1 MENKGTKK
9 NEKINKYC
17 SFSKRINLL
26 EEESFVFN
34 VDVVL

>member
-9 NEKINKYC
+9 KRKKKYC
-17 SFSKRINLL
+17 SFNKRMNLP